1 MSERFNLFGLIK
13 MVKRKRKKKFGLIKI
28 GKRKQKKKKDDN
40 DVPKKR
46 TVKEA
51 LERPIVLPKLKKYG
65 KYLVPTKRLVI
76 KIGKRK

>member
-1 MSERFNLFGLIK
+1 

-28 GKRKQKKKKDDN
+28 GKRKRKKKKDDN

-51 LERPIVLPKLKKYG
+51 LERPIALPKLKKYG
-65 KYLVPTKRLVI
+65 KYLVPTKRIVI
-76 KIGKRK
+76 RVRKER

>member
-13 MVKRKRKKKFGLIKI
+13 MVKRK
-28 GKRKQKKKKDDN
+28 QKKKKDNN

-46 TVKEA
+46 TWKEA
-51 LERPIVLPKLKKYG
+51 IERPIPLPKLKKYG
-65 KYLVPTKRLVI
+65 KYLIPTKRLVI